1 MSPATAA
8 ARAAQAAPARRA
20 PAHRARATTAPAR
33 RRPATAPRRRTA
45 PAPARGPHLVPIAV
59 GRRTAAAVSNLA
71 DTGLLFRLTRGRLWI
86 GTLTTLLVGIVALN
100 VMELSFGANAS
111 RYGQESDI
119 LKRQNSTLTTQL
131 SAAYSD
137 HSLQRA
143 AGRDGLIQP
152 AAGSIHYLD
161 AGAKN
166 ADIAAKR
173 LSSGALTYGASV
185 DTTAAASVVAP
196 AVTTTDPSL
205 TTTDPTVATTNP
217 TTTTVDPTATT
228 TTTATDATVATTPS
242 TATTPA
248 TTPSTAPTSGGVAA
262 P

>member
-20 PAHRARATTAPAR
+20 PVRRTRAAAAPAR
-33 RRPATAPRRRTA
+33 RRPTPQPSRA
-45 PAPARGPHLVPIAV
+45 PHLVPIAV

-100 VMELSFGANAS
+100 VMELSFGASAS
-111 RYGQESDI
+111 TFGRQADI
-119 LKRQNSTLTTQL
+119 LKRENSTLTTRL
-131 SAAYSD
+131 STAYSD
-137 HSLQRA
+137 HSLQQA
-143 AGRDGLIQP
+143 AGRDGLLQP
-152 AAGSIHYLD
+152 APGSIRYID

-173 LSSGALTYGASV
+173 LRLGKLTYGAPAAAGATASV
-185 DTTAAASVVAP
+185 VPPPVATTDTTA
-196 AVTTTDPSL
+196 T
-205 TTTDPTVATTNP
+205 TTTDPTATTV
-217 TTTTVDPTATT
+217 TDPTATT
-228 TTTATDATVATTPS
+228 DTTATTATATTTTATTPTT
-242 TATTPA
+242 TTPA
-248 TTPSTAPTSGGVAA
+248 TTPTSGGVTA

>member
-20 PAHRARATTAPAR
+20 PVRRTRAAAAPAR
-33 RRPATAPRRRTA
+33 RRPVPQPSRA
-45 PAPARGPHLVPIAV
+45 PHLVPIAV

-111 RYGQESDI
+111 TYGRQADI
-119 LKRQNSTLTTQL
+119 LKRENSTLTTRL
-131 SAAYSD
+131 STAYSD
-137 HSLQRA
+137 QSLQQA
-143 AGRDGLIQP
+143 AGRDGLLSP
-152 AAGSIHYLD
+152 APGSIRYLD

-173 LSSGALTYGASV
+173 LRLGKLTYGARAAATATASV
-185 DTTAAASVVAP
+185 PPPVAITDTTA
-196 AVTTTDPSL
+196 T
-205 TTTDPTVATTNP
+205 TTTDPTATTA
-217 TTTTVDPTATT
+217 TDPTATAT
-228 TTTATDATVATTPS
+228 TDTTATTATAATTTATTPTT
-242 TATTPA
+242 TTPA
-248 TTPSTAPTSGGVAA
+248 TTPTSGGVTA